1 VPSAGVRLPVAF
13 TTPGKGFVS
22 LALYD
27 KSGVLV
33 RSLLYAKP
41 VERGKQ
47 TVEWDGTTDLGKP
60 AASGAY
66 SAKGVF
72 FTESPS
78 LKYEMIVGKSGNP
91 PWRTPDGKGDWG
103 GNLGFPSSIVSNGK
117 NLMMGYAC
125 VEDNQ
130 ITGIQQMDGDGTIG
144 TRYFS
149 FYPWD
154 TRMAAAMDD
163 ANYYLGIMNGGKKQ
177 IEIAEYKLGEPRGK
191 ILVALPTKPHENQA
205 ETRWRGRFVA
215 WLDGLAL
222 TKDALFASVSA
233 DDALFVIDRASG
245 QIRKQLSIPGPR
257 GLAVSNGKLLVVSDN
272 KVLRL
277 TLDGETEATVV
288 KAGVLTSAGALAVD
302 DAGNIYVGD
311 GGETGAF
318 GVTSYGG
325 SRQVCVFSPDG
336 KLMRKIGK
344 EGGAPR
350 EGRFEENGLGVI
362 TSIAVGPGAGSAQT
376 LWVNDIATGFPRTSR
391 WSLDGKL
398 QRQWFGRKL
407 SLFSDVFNPSRPNE
421 LIYAS
426 GAFADEPGI
435 SAYEMDIAK
444 KTWRP
449 SWHYDTTWADMYQ
462 EDVFLSN
469 THGGNPLIGPRG
481 PDARW
486 PVFHYASR
494 NFVTHKGRNYFMAN
508 SGNDNGAIFTY
519 GPDQKP
525 KPIALVSYHRAQK
538 TADGKIEGFYDQGPN
553 NWFNWADRNGDGKM
567 ALDEII
573 YTEKPELLAKT
584 VRLNEA
590 QLDENLNVVMKRL
603 VNDGGKISLIDSVL
617 PLKELLPN
625 GAPVYDW
632 STLRDITPLQAPDL
646 TGGDGLKEI
655 RSYQMPIP
663 LETKDAYYSM
673 VQPASAQPLLLP
685 GIDGQGWWASRN
697 WRTKVA
703 RFDKKTGRVLW
714 AVGRR
719 APGKAEPGQMYHPA
733 ALAGVAGDAVFVTDT
748 LGPVWV
754 WSTDGLFLGHVYN
767 NFGSG
772 IQDDKT
778 LYGEIQATT
787 VSTDPTTGK
796 IYAIANDTGAHIHE
810 VILPKLTPLA
820 AGTITLSTPQAAQAQ
835 AWDPDGVAPTEKPT
849 YQANFT
855 TLPPKIDGDLG
866 DWRLGKDRPPI
877 PRALVLLDGQRIAD
891 LQVTYDAQNLY
902 LAYNVSAA
910 NGVLNSGSELP
921 ISPFVSGAYV
931 DFSIAPN
938 WNGVRSQVREGDVR
952 VLLARVK
959 DGATTKDFQQGFWQV
974 KPNGVNPQTITSP
987 AATVHFDQIA
997 EVPGLHLAYKIGNTD
1012 GKTGLT
1018 SYSVEVAVPLASLG
1032 LQNPAGKSIGFD
1044 ASIGVANAEGNRRER
1059 AAHWAGLSEAV
1070 VVDRPGSTQLL
1081 PGTWGT
1087 LQFLPA
1093 P

>member
-1 VPSAGVRLPVAF
+1 MSFDSPA
-13 TTPGKGFVS
+13 KGFIS

-27 KSGVLV
+27 KSGILV

-41 VERGKQ
+41 VEAGKQ
-47 TVEWDGTTDLGKP
+47 SIEWDGTTDMGKP

-66 SAKGVF
+66 TAKGVF
-72 FTESPS
+72 FTQSPA
-78 LKYEMIVGKSGNP
+78 LNYEMIVGKSGNP
-91 PWRTPDGKGDWG
+91 PWRTADGTGDWG

-117 NLMMGYAC
+117 SLLMSYAA

-130 ITGIQQMDGDGTIG
+130 ITGIQQMDGDGTIS

-163 ANYYLGIMNGGKKQ
+163 TNYYLGILNTQKKQ

-191 ILVALPTKPHENQA
+191 IHVVLPTKPHKEQT
-205 ETRWRGRFVA
+205 ETRWRGRFTA
-215 WLDGLAL
+215 WLDGIAI
-222 TKDALFASVSA
+222 TKDTIFATIGA
-233 DDALFVIDRASG
+233 DDALFIIDRATG
-245 QIRKQLSIPGPR
+245 QIRKQISIPSPR
-257 GLAVSNGKLLVVSDN
+257 GLAISNGKLLLVSGKTVV
-272 KVLRL
+272 RL
-277 TLDGETEATVV
+277 SLEGETEATVV
-288 KAGVLTSAGALAVD
+288 KAGVLQDPNPLAID
-302 DAGNIYVGD
+302 NADNIYVGD
-311 GGETGAF
+311 GGQVGIQ
-318 GVTSYGG
+318 GVATRSGTRQIHVFTSE
-325 SRQVCVFSPDG
+325 G
-336 KLMRKIGK
+336 KPLRKIGK
-344 EGGAPR
+344 AGGAPA
-350 EGRFEENGLGVI
+350 EGRFDENGLGAI
-362 TSIAVGPGAGSAQT
+362 TSLVVGPGAGGASAV
-376 LWVNDIATGFPRTSR
+376 WVNDIATGFPRTTR
-391 WSLDGKL
+391 WSLDGQL
-398 QRQWFGRKL
+398 ERQWFGRKL
-407 SLFSDVFNPSRPNE
+407 SLFSDVFNPARPNE
-421 LIYAS
+421 LIYTS
-426 GAFADEPGI
+426 SAFADEPGI

-469 THGGNPLIGPRG
+469 THGGNPMTGPRG

-494 NFVTHKGRNYFMAN
+494 NFVSHAGRNYFMVN

-538 TADGKIEGFYDQGPN
+538 TADGKIEGIYDQGPN

-573 YTEKPELLAKT
+573 YTEKPELLSKT
-584 VRLNEA
+584 MRLNEA
-590 QLDENLNVVMKRL
+590 RLDENLNVVMKRL
-603 VNDGGKISLIDSVL
+603 VNDNGKVSLIDSVL

-632 STLRDITPLQAPDL
+632 SQLRDITPLQAPDL
-646 TGGDGLKEI
+646 SGGDGTKEV

-663 LETKDAYYSM
+663 LETTDAYYSM
-673 VQPASAQPLLLP
+673 VKPEAKKPLLLA

-703 RFDKKTGRVLW
+703 RFDKETGKAVW

-733 ALAGVAGDAVFVTDT
+733 ALAGVEGGAVFVTDT

-754 WSTDGLFLGHVYN
+754 WSTDGLFLGHIYN

-778 LYGEIQATT
+778 LYGEIQATI
-787 VSTDPTTGK
+787 VYTDPKTKK
-796 IYAIANDTGAHIHE
+796 IYSIANDTGAHIHE
-810 VILPKLTPLA
+810 VILPKLTPVV
-820 AGTITLSTPQAAQAQ
+820 AGTVTLSAPQAAQVV
-835 AWDPDGVAPTEKPT
+835 AWDPDGVAPTEKPN
-849 YQANFT
+849 YQAYMT
-855 TLPPKIDGDLG
+855 TRPMKIDGDLREWQLG
-866 DWRLGKDRPPI
+866 DNKPQI
-877 PRALVLLDGQRIAD
+877 PNALVLLDGQKLASVRA
-891 LQVTYDAQNLY
+891 TYDAQNLY
-902 LAYNVSAA
+902 LTYSVTAPNGTLNV
-910 NGVLNSGSELP
+910 GSELP
-921 ISPFVSGAYV
+921 FAPFVSGADV
-931 DFSIAPN
+931 DFSVAPN
-938 WNGVRSQVREGDVR
+938 WNGTRSEVREGDVR
-952 VLLARVK
+952 VLVAQVK
-959 DGATTKDFQQGFWQV
+959 EGAGTSNFQQGFWQ
-974 KPNGVNPQTITSP
+974 KKADGTNPQTITSP
-987 AATVHFDQIA
+987 AAQVKFDHIA
-997 EVPGLHLAYKIGNTD
+997 EVPGLQMAYKMGRTD
-1012 GKTGLT
+1012 AKSGLMF
-1018 SYSVEVAVPLASLG
+1018 YDVEVAVPLASLG
-1032 LQNPAGKSIGFD
+1032 LQNPTGKTIGFD
-1044 ASIGVANAEGNRRER
+1044 ASVGVANAEGNRRER

-1070 VVDRPGSTQLL
+1070 VVDRPGSTRLL
-1081 PGTWGT
+1081 PDTWGT